1 MSGSAKAG
9 TTAER
14 HTCEAAGSDRLNS
27 ARSSEARVR
36 RIFFSLD
43 KDLHGCRQTG
53 SYRST
58 RKSPCSPVIC
68 THRLHAARMYAS
80 GAISRKMSPPRN
92 LSIIRI
98 RAGGQCQG
106 GGTMAQRRQRGW
118 LKKETR
124 IQGETGVL
132 YFRPTR
138 KSDGKRV

>member
-53 SYRST
+53 SDRNETPRISNGKSASDCGQAST
-58 RKSPCSPVIC
+58 V
-68 THRLHAARMYAS
+68 TYHAPDDQGMPARN
-80 GAISRKMSPPRN
+80 P
-92 LSIIRI
+92 LSITVSFQ
-98 RAGGQCQG
+98 A
-106 GGTMAQRRQRGW
+106 
-118 LKKETR
+118 
-124 IQGETGVL
+124 
-132 YFRPTR
+132 
-138 KSDGKRV
+138 